1 MRKGMEKRDQLF
13 RVKDVADLL
22 NLTNQE
28 VIALANEGRLK
39 GIKEGLYWKFRLPD
53 VMDYIRKK

>member
-1 MRKGMEKRDQLF
+1 MEKRDQLF

-22 NLTNQE
+22 DLTNQE
-28 VIALANEGRLK
+28 VIALANSGKLK
-39 GIKEGLYWKFRLPD
+39 GIKEGLYWKSRLPD